1 MDQNSSDI
9 TEYSLF
15 FWSKKNFD
23 FITVILTNFRKETF
37 YKFREIF
44 DEKNLIKISIN
55 SINVDF

>member
-37 YKFREIF
+37 YKVREI
-44 DEKNLIKISIN
+44 
-55 SINVDF
+55 